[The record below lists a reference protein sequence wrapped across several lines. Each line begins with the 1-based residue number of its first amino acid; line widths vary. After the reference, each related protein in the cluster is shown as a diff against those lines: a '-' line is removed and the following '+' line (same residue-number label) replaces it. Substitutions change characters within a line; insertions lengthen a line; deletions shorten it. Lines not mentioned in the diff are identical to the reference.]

1 MSLTSSHRTTT
12 PMPTIKTFTPLRAA
26 ASALVALC
34 AAGMAQAADGQAY
47 VSNQGG
53 DISVIDLATLKVTG
67 TIDAYG
73 EEPRGIGVTADG
85 KLLVVANREGGRI
98 AVIDRASGKL
108 LHHVKIGTNPEF
120 VRVRGNLAFVSF
132 EPSSTGKPPPKEG
145 AASAAG
151 GAAAGGGHDDDD
163 DDANKEPARVA
174 VVDIVK
180 GKLVRSIVG
189 GKETEGI
196 EFSADGKHILVTN
209 ESDENVTVHRIDTG
223 KRVKTVDLKPY
234 GKRPRGIKIAPDGK
248 SYVVTLEF
256 SNNMAVLDDKYKVVK
271 TVPTGESPY
280 GVAFD
285 RKGERLYVAASKS
298 KTLQVFDA
306 KTYAPIK
313 DVATGARCWHFSFT
327 PDDAQLLLACG
338 RSDEV
343 IVFDAATLAPVQRI
357 EDKHLPWGVVT
368 YPKAMGS
375 LDRPE

>member
-1 MSLTSSHRTTT
+1 MSPSTSHPI
-12 PMPTIKTFTPLRAA
+12 PMSSKTF
-26 ASALVALC
+26 SSLVAVLALC
-34 AAGMAQAADGQAY
+34 ASATAAHAAGTAY

-53 DISVIDLATLKVTG
+53 DISVIDLATLQVSG

-120 VRVRGNLAFVSF
+120 VRVRGKLAFVSF

-151 GAAAGGGHDDDD
+151 AAAGGHDDDD
-163 DDANKEPARVA
+163 DGNKEPARVA

-209 ESDENVTVHRIDTG
+209 ESDENVSVHRIDTG
-223 KRVKTVDLKPY
+223 KRIKTIDLKPY
-234 GKRPRGIKIAPDGK
+234 GKRPRGIKMAPDGK

-256 SNNMAVLDDKYKVVK
+256 SNNLVVMDGRYKVVK

-285 RKGERLYVAASKS
+285 SKGERLFVAASKS
-298 KTLQVFDA
+298 RTLQVFDA

-313 DVATGARCWHFSFT
+313 DVPTGARCWHFSFT
-327 PDDAQLLLACG
+327 PDDAQILLACG
-338 RSDEV
+338 RSNEV
-343 IVFDAATLAPVQRI
+343 VVVDAAKLEPVQRI